1 MLASCFEGL
10 AAVAADDRDSELAAA
25 LLGGA
30 DGLRS
35 RIDASL
41 GPFEQQL
48 HDRTL
53 GRVLAMLP
61 EDDLR
66 SRWDEGRATEPEQ
79 MLAEPGSG

>member
-10 AAVAADDRDSELAAA
+10 AAAAADDRDSELAAV

-30 DGLRS
+30 ERLRS
-35 RIDASL
+35 RIAPSR

-53 GRVLAMLP
+53 RRVLAALS

-66 SRWDEGRATEPEQ
+66 TRWDEGRATEPER
-79 MLAEPGSG
+79 MLAEAGRA